1 MAVAAASTA
10 YGMLS
15 RAPTLERA
23 AALGRNAMGATSK
36 IADTALAGSENG
48 VACRPG
54 CAHCCYQAVGVSPP
68 EVLAIHEHLLAT
80 RSSEALAAF
89 DRRLREADEKTRGMS
104 LTERLSPELPCPFLE
119 EAACSIYEVRPLA
132 CRGKNSLDAAACE
145 RSLHDPDARQ
155 AFIAGDLAVPCYRE
169 PIRAFHAVA
178 AGLQLALEE
187 LHRLNAEPLELTA
200 AMRLLRDD
208 PEGVPRRWLA
218 GEDPFAEARGG
229 DTSDD
234 PRIRELSGQR

>member
-1 MAVAAASTA
+1 
-10 YGMLS
+10 MLS
-15 RAPTLERA
+15 QAPTVEGA
-23 AALGRNAMGATSK
+23 AALGRNAMAATSK
-36 IADTALAGSENG
+36 IAEAALSGSANG
-48 VACRPG
+48 LACRAG

-68 EVLAIHEHLLAT
+68 EALAIHEHLLAT
-80 RSSEALAAF
+80 RSTEELDAL
-89 DRRLREADEKTRGMS
+89 DRRLRDADEKTRGMG

-119 EAACSIYEVRPLA
+119 EGACSIYEVRPLA

-145 RSLHDPDARQ
+145 RTLHDAEARR
-155 AFIAGDLAVPCYRE
+155 AFIAGKLAVPCYRE

-187 LHRLNAEPLELTA
+187 LHRLHAEPLELTA
-200 AMRLLRDD
+200 AMRLLRGD

-218 GEDPFAEARGG
+218 GEDPFEPARGG

-234 PRIRELSGQR
+234 PRIRELSGRR